1 MERTRKPSLPGDI
14 LRELYLEPLGLTIA
28 AFAERIGVSRKTVSA
43 IVNGRAPVSV
53 DMALRISRAF
63 NTTPY
68 LWLNLQQAVAHALT
82 CGAVLAPQQFL
93 EGVMVFFDPAG
104 HPFCFFCDS
113 EYLWNEDVE
122 K

>member
-53 DMALRISRAF
+53 DMALRLSRAF
-63 NTTPY
+63 DTTPN
-68 LWLNLQQAVAHALT
+68 LWLNLQQAVDIWEARQKQGSWMQIQPIADT
-82 CGAVLAPQQFL
+82 V
-93 EGVMVFFDPAG
+93 
-104 HPFCFFCDS
+104 
-113 EYLWNEDVE
+113 
-122 K
+122 

>member
-53 DMALRISRAF
+53 DMALRLSRAF
-63 NTTPY
+63 DTTPN
-68 LWLNLQQAVAHALT
+68 LWLNLQQAVDIWEARQKQGSWMRIQPIADT
-82 CGAVLAPQQFL
+82 V
-93 EGVMVFFDPAG
+93 
-104 HPFCFFCDS
+104 
-113 EYLWNEDVE
+113 
-122 K
+122 

>member
-53 DMALRISRAF
+53 DMALRLSRAF
-63 NTTPY
+63 NTTPN
-68 LWLNLQQAVAHALT
+68 LWLNLQQAVDIWEARQKQGSWMQIQPIAHP
-82 CGAVLAPQQFL
+82 V
-93 EGVMVFFDPAG
+93 
-104 HPFCFFCDS
+104 
-113 EYLWNEDVE
+113 
-122 K
+122 

>member
-53 DMALRISRAF
+53 DMALRLSRAF
-63 NTTPY
+63 DTTPN
-68 LWLNLQQAVAHALT
+68 LWLNLQQAVDIWEARQKQGSWMQIQPIAHP
-82 CGAVLAPQQFL
+82 V
-93 EGVMVFFDPAG
+93 
-104 HPFCFFCDS
+104 
-113 EYLWNEDVE
+113 
-122 K
+122 

>member
-53 DMALRISRAF
+53 DMALRLSRAF
-63 NTTPY
+63 NTTPD
-68 LWLNLQQAVAHALT
+68 LWLNLQQAVDIWEAQRKPGDWMRIQPIAHP
-82 CGAVLAPQQFL
+82 V
-93 EGVMVFFDPAG
+93 
-104 HPFCFFCDS
+104 
-113 EYLWNEDVE
+113 
-122 K
+122 

>member
-53 DMALRISRAF
+53 DMALRLSRAF
-63 NTTPY
+63 NTTPD
-68 LWLNLQQAVAHALT
+68 LWLNLQQAVDIWEARQKQGSWMRIQPIADT
-82 CGAVLAPQQFL
+82 V
-93 EGVMVFFDPAG
+93 
-104 HPFCFFCDS
+104 
-113 EYLWNEDVE
+113 
-122 K
+122 

>member
-53 DMALRISRAF
+53 DMALRLSRAF
-63 NTTPY
+63 NTTPN
-68 LWLNLQQAVAHALT
+68 LWLNLQQAVDIWEAQRKPGDWMRIQPIADT
-82 CGAVLAPQQFL
+82 V
-93 EGVMVFFDPAG
+93 
-104 HPFCFFCDS
+104 
-113 EYLWNEDVE
+113 
-122 K
+122 

>member
-53 DMALRISRAF
+53 DMALRLSRAF
-63 NTTPY
+63 NTTPD
-68 LWLNLQQAVAHALT
+68 LWLNLQQAVDIWEARRNPGNWMQIQPIAYP
-82 CGAVLAPQQFL
+82 V
-93 EGVMVFFDPAG
+93 
-104 HPFCFFCDS
+104 
-113 EYLWNEDVE
+113 
-122 K
+122 

>member
-53 DMALRISRAF
+53 DMALRLSRAF
-63 NTTPY
+63 DTTPN
-68 LWLNLQQAVAHALT
+68 LWLNLQQAVDIWEARQKQGSWMRIQPIAHP
-82 CGAVLAPQQFL
+82 V
-93 EGVMVFFDPAG
+93 
-104 HPFCFFCDS
+104 
-113 EYLWNEDVE
+113 
-122 K
+122 

>member
-53 DMALRISRAF
+53 DMALRLSRAF
-63 NTTPY
+63 DTTPN
-68 LWLNLQQAVAHALT
+68 LWLNLQQAVDIWEARQKQGNWMRIQPIAHP
-82 CGAVLAPQQFL
+82 V
-93 EGVMVFFDPAG
+93 
-104 HPFCFFCDS
+104 
-113 EYLWNEDVE
+113 
-122 K
+122 

>member
-53 DMALRISRAF
+53 DMALRLSRAF
-63 NTTPY
+63 NTTPN
-68 LWLNLQQAVAHALT
+68 LWLNLQQAVDIWEARQKQGSWMRIQPIADT
-82 CGAVLAPQQFL
+82 V
-93 EGVMVFFDPAG
+93 
-104 HPFCFFCDS
+104 
-113 EYLWNEDVE
+113 
-122 K
+122 

>member
-53 DMALRISRAF
+53 DMALRLSRAF
-63 NTTPY
+63 GTTPN
-68 LWLNLQQAVAHALT
+68 LWLNLQQAVDIWEARQKQGSWMRIQPIADT
-82 CGAVLAPQQFL
+82 V
-93 EGVMVFFDPAG
+93 
-104 HPFCFFCDS
+104 
-113 EYLWNEDVE
+113 
-122 K
+122 